1 MSLQSALHGLPV
13 ASVSEVAEPQVVA
26 ATPTEDLAT
35 VEAAPAE
42 NDDIPTA
49 PQNDDWTKLRILEE
63 TEVNGMRFFAGT
75 TIQVHADDARKLIE
89 AKSAE
94 LAEPIENAASKPTA
108 RPSKKTAP
116 KK

>member
-1 MSLQSALHGLPV
+1 MSLQSVLHGLPD
-13 ASVSEVAEPQVVA
+13 ASVGEVAEPPVVA
-26 ATPTEDLAT
+26 ATQTEKIAAA
-35 VEAAPAE
+35 EAAPAE
-42 NDDIPTA
+42 SDNIPTA

-94 LAEPIENAASKPTA
+94 LAEPIEEAAQKPKA
-108 RPSKKTAP
+108 RPAKKAAP